1 MIVPVQRSVSERQK
15 SFAWTRAGA
24 ILVRFLRRAYP
35 RQLAFGTLYVNAGM
49 SECAASRHQNN
60 RAFIR
65 GLDILNGVDC
75 SAQIPALVTVKD
87 HAHQTP
93 PPKIN
98 ATASFLTLLTQ
109 VTSFPL
115 VHKKNIESEALSH
128 SRRPAPAGDKRD
140 NQKDDRNNK
149 KQ

>member
-1 MIVPVQRSVSERQK
+1 
-15 SFAWTRAGA
+15 
-24 ILVRFLRRAYP
+24 
-35 RQLAFGTLYVNAGM
+35 M

-98 ATASFLTLLTQ
+98 ATARFLTLLTQ
-109 VTSFPL
+109 VPVSFISELESFLALASESLRESDSLGALELLSPREL
-115 VHKKNIESEALSH
+115 LWESELQFH
-128 SRRPAPAGDKRD
+128 RL
-140 NQKDDRNNK
+140 
-149 KQ
+149 